1 MGDGWFRCSDG
12 TRLRVAEGGDPDAAI
27 TVIMLHGYAL
37 DRRDWDLVLPG
48 LAAACGEPVRM
59 ITYDQ
64 RGCGE
69 SDPVTAAGATL
80 DRLGEDL
87 AELVA
92 ARVPD
97 GPVVL
102 AGHSMGGMV
111 LMALAERHP
120 GLVRGRV
127 AGAVFVA
134 TACNEMRVPLLGL
147 PAPVA
152 VAVHVAERLG
162 VGLLCALGREALTRH
177 PRAIEPFVRWL
188 VFGAGARAADV
199 AAVARMAAACRP
211 STLLR
216 LRRAFDEHD
225 RREALAA
232 FDGSPAAVLVG
243 DQDRLT
249 SARHAAT
256 IAEWLPSA
264 RLVILPGA
272 GHMLAHERTAEVVQA
287 IAGVAGEAA
296 RSWRAAAPAAAG

>member
-12 TRLRVAEGGDPDAAI
+12 TRLRVAEVGDPDAAV
-27 TVIMLHGYAL
+27 TVVMLHGYAL
-37 DRRDWDLVLPG
+37 DRRDWDPVLPG
-48 LAAACGEPVRM
+48 LAAACGGPVRM
-59 ITYDQ
+59 VSYDQ

-69 SDPVTAAGATL
+69 SDPVGAADATL

-111 LMALAERHP
+111 LMALAQRHP
-120 GLVRGRV
+120 ELVRERV

-152 VAVHVAERLG
+152 TAVHLAERLG
-162 VGLLCALGREALTRH
+162 VGLLCALGREVLTRH

-225 RREALAA
+225 RRAALSA
-232 FDGSPAAVLVG
+232 FDGAPSAVLVG
-243 DQDRLT
+243 DHDRLT
-249 SARHAAT
+249 TPRHAAI
-256 IAEWLPSA
+256 IAEWLPGA

-272 GHMLAHERTAEVVQA
+272 GHMLAHERTAEVVRS
-287 IAGVAGEAA
+287 IALVAAEAA
-296 RSWRAAAPAAAG
+296 RGWLAAAPAVAG